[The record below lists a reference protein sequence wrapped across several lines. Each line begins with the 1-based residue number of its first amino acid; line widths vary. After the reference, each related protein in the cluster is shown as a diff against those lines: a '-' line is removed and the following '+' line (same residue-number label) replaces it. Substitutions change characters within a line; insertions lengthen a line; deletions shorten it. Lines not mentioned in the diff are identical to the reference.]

1 MKAKC
6 SVCKVNDSYREVGK
20 PGCSRCVSC
29 ELDRKK
35 KSKQGI
41 STVIRVKSVKIPLDS
56 ELLNGKTF
64 IMRERINVSN
74 IGATNID
81 VVNGKW
87 LRIKL
92 TNSAAAQGG
101 GT

>member
-20 PGCSRCVSC
+20 PGCSRCVVC
-29 ELDRKK
+29 ELERRRN
-35 KSKQGI
+35 SKAGI
-41 STVIRVKSVKIPLDS
+41 STKIRVKYVSIPADS
-56 ELLNGKTF
+56 DLLQGKT
-64 IMRERINVSN
+64 IIRRERVNVSN
-74 IGATNID
+74 IGAKNID

-92 TNSAAAQGG
+92 V
-101 GT
+101 